1 MTNIFF
7 NIFILKTILGLIVI
21 AGSFAAVIGYA
32 MYKQMEDEIEESI
45 RAKSKS
51 SN

>member
-7 NIFILKTILGLIVI
+7 NIFILKTIFGLMVI

-32 MYKQMEDEIEESI
+32 MYKQMEDEIEETV

-51 SN
+51 NN